1 MPTPYDYSDVPK
13 STAIPRDTIA
23 TIAMHINAG
32 GVGEDGML
40 TRSKDGACE
49 MLNATFTL
57 LDGEHA
63 KRKFFQNFVLAGTT
77 DGHAQAAEISLRTLR
92 AILESARGIMPDDVS
107 PEARALRTASL
118 KDFDRLNFMA
128 KLGVEKGDGN
138 YPDKNF
144 IASVITPD
152 RKEWHPVE
160 QPPPFNGGSGAA
172 SSSTPP
178 QTPPPQSAPPIQ
190 RPGWASS

>member
-1 MPTPYDYSDVPK
+1 MPTPYDYTDVPK
-13 STAIPRDTIA
+13 STAIPRDTIATIA

-63 KRKFFQNFVLAGTT
+63 KRKFFQNFVLAGTS

-92 AILESARGIMPDDVS
+92 AILESARGIMPDDAS

-118 KDFDRLNFMA
+118 KDFDRLSFMA

-160 QPPPFNGGSGAA
+160 QPRPLAGGSGAE
-172 SSSTPP
+172 
-178 QTPPPQSAPPIQ
+178 SAP
-190 RPGWASS
+190 